1 MKNFKVPLLAGVI
14 SLVGPLIWWLLW
26 AWPYGISH
34 SDWDVLGTSIKNV
47 SGLYAV
53 EAALMAAYIA
63 WRTNQS
69 RAEEAAKA
77 DYRDRIKWAVE
88 NFYNSNFYVSSYAM
102 TIIESYLDSSSN
114 LPISN
119 LDKNFLSGS
128 SGQIE
133 IRRNYIEAM
142 IEKFSK
148 TNEATKKYFDKLLES
163 PFSKDMWSEELS
175 DLHIEIMSTLPGA
188 DGDISERR
196 VFRHLDLLDKFD
208 TKLQLELIE
217 KEDLL

>member
-88 NFYNSNFYVSSYAM
+88 NFYNSNFYVSSYAI
-102 TIIESYLDSSSN
+102 TVIESYLDSSSN
-114 LPISN
+114 LPISD
-119 LDKNFLSGS
+119 LDKNFLSES

-133 IRRNYIEAM
+133 IRRNHINTM
-142 IEKFSK
+142 IKELGRKNK
-148 TNEATKKYFDKLLES
+148 ATKEYFEKLLES
-163 PFSKDMWSEELS
+163 PFGKVMWSEELS
-175 DLHIEIMSTLPGA
+175 NLHIEIMSTLPGA
-188 DGDISERR
+188 DGDISEAR
-196 VFRHLDLLDKFD
+196 VFRHLDLLDKFE
-208 TKLQLELIE
+208 TQLELELIE